1 MIIESKYF
9 GELEFAEEKII
20 TFAHGLIAF
29 AQMKRFILIENQDPE
44 NPLWWLQSIDEPELA
59 FVVINP
65 FAFKADYEFELSP
78 EDVEE
83 LAIQSQEDI
92 VILAI
97 VVVPEEVKKMTA
109 NLLAPVIF
117 NARLKKG
124 KQIVLQDKQYTT
136 RHLIMEEL
144 QKTQQA
150 QETKRAKRAEKAGK
164 VPETQKK
171 PKAQEAKRNS
181 GKGVCSHAGT
191 NQKKR

>member
-1 MIIESKYF
+1 MLIKSKYF
-9 GELEFAEEKII
+9 GELEFTEEKII
-20 TFAHGLIAF
+20 TFEHGLIAF
-29 AQMKRFILIENQDPE
+29 EQMKRFILIGQDSENS
-44 NPLWWLQSIDEPELA
+44 LWWLHSVEDPELA

-65 FAFKADYEFELSP
+65 FIFKPDYKFELTP

-83 LAIQSQEDI
+83 LEIQNQEEV

-124 KQIVLQDKQYTT
+124 KQIVLQDKEYTT
-136 RHLIMEEL
+136 RHFIMEEL
-144 QKTQQA
+144 QKTQ
-150 QETKRAKRAEKAGK
+150 KAEKAEQGSK
-164 VPETQKK
+164 I
-171 PKAQEAKRNS
+171 QEAKQDS
-181 GKGVCSHAGT
+181 SKGVHSHAST

>member
-20 TFAHGLIAF
+20 TFTHGLIAF
-29 AQMKRFILIENQDPE
+29 AQMKRFILIENQDSE